1 MKFKFSSVILLILF
15 VAIFF
20 GCKPSQKVEATK
32 FEVTTNLYEPA
43 IYFTDTSTEL
53 KSPLEIAFS
62 SSVAPINYSE
72 QDLSNLITISP
83 VINGTWSWVND
94 SYLKFVPKENWSLG
108 TKYKINFNT
117 KLFSDNV
124 IVDSSCSFK
133 TLDYK
138 LSMTD
143 AEFFID
149 PENTSIKRVTFS
161 LEGTAPFDTENI
173 SKKISLKLKS
183 GKKDKS
189 SSNSNKVESIE
200 KNYNFKISYN
210 ENKTIAYVVSEPIPM
225 PQYTS
230 EMNIVVDSGIKS
242 LFGGAPSSK
251 LTDSV
256 TVPGISDYVNIQNV
270 SHSLIKNDKQNY
282 DQIIFV
288 ETKGMVSAEELEK
301 YISVYELPDDRPK
314 EQGHKEIKNYD
325 WYDTTYVTDLVLSQ
339 SKKIDFTMIPT
350 AEKNTS
356 VNSFKIKTTPQKYI
370 YVKIAGNIN
379 FYGGYKWDDVYEKT
393 LRVKSYPKELG
404 ILSEGTILSLS
415 GSKKMSLYSRGVN
428 RVEYSIS
435 RIMPKDINHLV
446 AMSNGDMKN
455 FKFSNYRFDEDNI
468 SEKTTSKYYIPGA
481 NLETVSYFSYDFSKQ
496 LNSVPEK
503 NLKNGLFIFS
513 VEDDSNSRLKD
524 KRLILVTDLGF
535 FVKQNSNRTKDIFV
549 QSISTGNPVGNAR
562 VCVLG
567 INGNPVYETFTN
579 SLGHAT
585 ISDLFG
591 LENEHEPIAYIVEK
605 ANDLSF
611 MPYSANGR
619 RLDYSNFDV
628 GGVYGSSDPEK
639 INAYLFND
647 RGIYRPGEEINV
659 GMILKSGDWN
669 NNLYNIPLELA
680 VVDSKGTEMFTK
692 QFSNSA
698 SGFNE
703 VSFSTKQY
711 SPTGKYTVTL
721 YLLKEEN
728 ERIKRNYLASN
739 SLSVEEFLPDT
750 LTLQTGFEPLPNSGW
765 IDTDELIGTVSLR
778 NLFGTPASGNEVR
791 GQITLTPGFP
801 SVKKYSD
808 YNFSD
813 PYLKENS
820 YDEFLGETK
829 TNDEG
834 KANFK
839 INLEKFEKATYQLT
853 FYVEAFEK
861 DSGRNVSKQSQVIV
875 SPLKYMIG
883 YKADGSLSYVNNDS
897 VRKISLIAIDKN
909 LEKIS
914 LENITLNIEEQ
925 KYVSSLVKQPNGLY
939 KYQSVKKEYPVSS
952 QKISIT
958 KDGYDFVVPTNIE
971 GEFTVSLVNE
981 EGLVFNK
988 INYSVVG
995 DKNITRSITR
1005 NAELEITLED
1015 SDLSVGETAKLFIKS
1030 PYPGSGLIT
1039 IERDKVYSY
1048 KWFNTSELSSIQTID
1063 IPFGIEGNGY
1073 INVMFT
1079 RSSTSEEIFMSPFCY
1094 GTVPFSVNKDNRTNK
1109 IKLDV
1114 PSEIKSGEEFTI
1126 NYSTSEKGKIVVFAV
1141 DEGILQVG
1149 RYSTPDPLSFFFQKK
1164 ALEVGTLQIL
1174 DLVLPDYN
1182 VLKSVSAFGGGAGMD
1197 MLKSNLNPFSRKV
1210 NKPVAFWSGIL
1221 DADKTTR
1228 SVKYKV
1234 PDYFNGSIRVMAVAV
1249 SPDTVGAAQTSTI
1262 ATNAFIMIPNNPLVA
1277 APGDEFDVSVTVTN
1291 NFKGSGE
1298 EAEIT
1303 INLENTEHLSV
1314 LTDKTVKVKI
1324 PEGKDEVVRFVVK
1337 AENKLGGAEL
1347 KFIAT
1352 GKNLS
1357 GVEEKTVYTSTLSV
1371 RPSIPYQVW
1380 IESGLTKSKSAK
1392 LNVEHKT
1399 YDEYAQRTASVS
1411 NMPTTFVDG
1420 LKFYLEKYP
1429 YGCSEQV
1436 VSKTYP
1442 YIYRDVAK
1450 VAGITQ
1456 EKVNGMVEETI
1467 SILQSRLKPDGN
1479 IGYWTNKSP
1488 TQDIITLYAAEF
1500 LTDAKNHGFSVPSTF
1515 MSKVLKAVE
1524 VIASDAEEKREAHI
1538 RSYAIY
1544 ILTKNEEVTTHYI
1557 EDLEKDLS
1565 IFDSSSEYEKLY
1577 LAASYKM
1584 MMQEEKANK
1593 LYNAAKF
1600 DMMFDSSW
1608 DYQNELH
1615 YNSTYIDI
1623 VSTYFPEKVKHIT
1636 KEQVE
1641 SFCNRLKFNFFNS
1654 FSTSA
1659 AYKALY
1665 SYSKLI
1671 SAENNP
1677 YEIYQLI
1684 NNEEKKLPFE
1694 SESENVKSQY
1704 AKKSNFDSDAEKI
1717 IFKNDSELLM
1727 YYQTVEGGYETSI
1740 PTKPVDDG
1748 IEVFR
1753 EFCKPDGS
1761 KLSDIKIGDTVMVKI
1776 NIRSSKEGYLNNVA
1790 VIDLSCAG
1798 LESDIESI
1806 RTSDS
1811 MWKPDYI
1818 DIREDRVVLYGT
1830 VTDRINSFTYLAKAI
1845 STGTFV
1851 VPPLY
1856 AESMYNGEIKGIGP
1870 QSPIKISK

>member
-1 MKFKFSSVILLILF
+1 MNKNCFICFLFALICSISLFS
-15 VAIFF
+15 
-20 GCKPSQKVEATK
+20 CKPKLQQVD
-32 FEVTTNLYEPA
+32 FELQEPA
-43 IYFTDTSTEL
+43 MWIDESTREL
-53 KSPLEIAFS
+53 KSSLGILFQA
-62 SSVAPINYSE
+62 SVAPINFSE
-72 QDLSNLITISP
+72 QDLSSLITISP
-83 VINGTWSWVND
+83 SISGNWSWVND
-94 SYLKFVPKENWSLG
+94 DYLSFQPTENWKLN
-108 TKYKINFNT
+108 TKYKINFNE

-124 IVDSSCSFK
+124 VVNNSCSFE
-133 TLDYK
+133 TTNYN
-138 LSMTD
+138 LSMSN
-143 AEFFID
+143 AEFYID
-149 PENTSIKRVTFS
+149 PENTSVKRITFS
-161 LEGTAPFDTENI
+161 LNGNVPFANEDFA
-173 SKKISLKLKS
+173 KKISLTLVPN
-183 GKKDKS
+183 KKNKS
-189 SSNSNKVESIE
+189 SKDTEQ
-200 KNYNFKISYN
+200 KKYNFKISYN
-210 ENKTIAYVVSEPIPM
+210 DNKTVAYIISEPIPM

-230 EMNIVVDSGIKS
+230 EMSIVVDSGIKS
-242 LFGGAPSSK
+242 LFGGASSSK

-256 TVPGISDYVNIQNV
+256 TIPGISDYVNIQNV

-314 EQGHKEIKNYD
+314 EQGYKEIKNYD
-325 WYDTTYVTDLVLSQ
+325 WYDTTFITDLVLSQ

-350 AEKNTS
+350 AEKNSS

-379 FYGGYKWDDVYEKT
+379 FYGGYKWDDVYEKI
-393 LRVKSYPKELG
+393 LRVKNYPKELG

-428 RVEYSIS
+428 RVSYRLS
-435 RIMPKDINHLV
+435 RIMPKDINHLI

-455 FKFSNYRFDEDNI
+455 FRFANYRFDEDNI
-468 SEKTTSKYYIPGA
+468 SESFTKNYYIPGA
-481 NLETVSYFSYDFSKQ
+481 NSETVSYFSYDFTNYLQ
-496 LNSVPEK
+496 NDTNK

-513 VEDDSNSRLKD
+513 VEDYDSSSRKD

-535 FVKQNSNRTKDIFV
+535 FVKQNSNGTKDIFV
-549 QSISTGNPVGNAR
+549 QSISTGNPVGNAS

-567 INGNPVYETFTN
+567 INGNPIYETSTDY
-579 SLGHAT
+579 SGHAV
-585 ISDLFG
+585 ISDLSK
-591 LENEHEPIAYIVEK
+591 LTNEHEPIAYIVENG
-605 ANDLSF
+605 NDLSF
-611 MPYSANGR
+611 MPYSGSGR
-619 RLDYSNFDV
+619 KLDYSNFDI
-628 GGVYGSSDPEK
+628 GGVYGTTDPNK
-639 INAYLFND
+639 INTYIFND
-647 RGIYRPGEEINV
+647 RGIYRPGDEINV
-659 GMILKSGDWN
+659 AMILKSGDWKN
-669 NNLYNIPLELA
+669 DLSNIPLELS
-680 VVDSKGTEMFTK
+680 VIDSKGSEIFVK
-692 QFSNSA
+692 QFKNSS

-703 VSFSTKQY
+703 VQFTTKQY
-711 SPTGKYTVTL
+711 SPTGTYSISL
-721 YLLKEEN
+721 FLLKEEN
-728 ERIKRNYLASN
+728 KKTKRYFLAST
-739 SLSVEEFLPDT
+739 SAKIEEFLPDT
-750 LTLQTGFEPLPNSGW
+750 LSLQTNFEPLSNSGW
-765 IDTDELIGTVSLR
+765 IDTDKLIGTVSLR
-778 NLFGTPASGNEVR
+778 NLFGTVASGNEVR
-791 GQITLTPGFP
+791 ANITLTPGFP
-801 SVKKYSD
+801 SLKKYSD

-820 YDEFLGETK
+820 YDEFLGQKITDENGK
-829 TNDEG
+829 TEFEIDL
-834 KANFK
+834 K
-839 INLEKFEKATYQLT
+839 KFEKATYRLN
-853 FYVEAFEK
+853 FFVEAFEK
-861 DSGRNVSKQSQVIV
+861 DSGRNVTKQSQVIV

-883 YKADGSLSYVNNDS
+883 YKADGSLSYINNDS

-909 LEKIS
+909 LEKIN
-914 LENITLNIEEQ
+914 LENITLSIEEQ

-939 KYQSVKKEYPVSS
+939 KYQSVKKDYPVSK
-952 QKISIT
+952 QTISIS
-958 KDGYDFVVPTNIE
+958 KEGYDFIVPTNLE
-971 GEFTVSLVNE
+971 GEFTISLLND

-988 INYSVVG
+988 FNYTVVG
-995 DKNITRSITR
+995 EKNITRSLTR

-1015 SDLSVGETAKLFIKS
+1015 SDLSVGDTAKIFIKA
-1030 PYPGSGLIT
+1030 PYAGSGLIT
-1039 IERDKVYSY
+1039 IERDKVYTW
-1048 KWFNTSELSSIQTID
+1048 KWFKTSELSSVQTIEV
-1063 IPFGIEGNGY
+1063 PAGLEGNGY

-1149 RYSTPDPLSFFFQKK
+1149 RYPTPDPLSFFFQKK

-1210 NKPVAFWSGIL
+1210 NKPVAFWSGVL

-1249 SPDTVGAAQTSTI
+1249 SPDTVGSAQTSTI

-1291 NFKGSGE
+1291 NFKGSGDN
-1298 EAEIT
+1298 AEVT

-1371 RPSIPYQVW
+1371 RPSMPYQVW
-1380 IESGLTKSKSAK
+1380 IESGLTKTKSAK

-1399 YDEYAQRTASVS
+1399 YDEYAQRKASVS

-1420 LKFYLEKYP
+1420 LKFYLAKYP
-1429 YGCSEQV
+1429 YGCSEQI
-1436 VSKTYP
+1436 VSQTYP
-1442 YIYRDVAK
+1442 YIFTGVAK
-1450 VAGITQ
+1450 AAGLTQ
-1456 EKVNGMVEETI
+1456 EEVNGMVEETI
-1467 SILQSRLKPDGN
+1467 SILQSRIKTDGN

-1500 LTDAKNHGFSVPSTF
+1500 LTDANLHGFSVPATF

-1524 VIASDAEEKREAHI
+1524 VIASDSEEKREAHI
-1538 RSYAIY
+1538 RAYAIY

-1557 EDLEKDLS
+1557 EDLEEDLS

-1600 DMMFDSSW
+1600 DMLFDSSW
-1608 DYQNELH
+1608 EYQNELH

-1623 VSTYFPEKVKHIT
+1623 VSTYFPEKAKQIT
-1636 KEQVE
+1636 KEQIE
-1641 SFCNRLKFNFFNS
+1641 SFTNRLKFNFFNTMS
-1654 FSTSA
+1654 CSA
-1659 AYKALY
+1659 AYKALS
-1665 SYSKLI
+1665 SYSNLI
-1671 SAENNP
+1671 SGENNP
-1677 YEIYQLI
+1677 FEIYQLV
-1684 NNEEKKLPFE
+1684 NETETKLPFE
-1694 SESENVKSQY
+1694 TESENAKSQY

-1717 IFKNDSELLM
+1717 IFKNNSDLLM

-1740 PTKPVDDG
+1740 PTKPVDNG

-1753 EFCKPDGS
+1753 EFCKSDGS
-1761 KLSDIKIGDTVMVKI
+1761 KLSEIKIGDTVMVKI

-1818 DIREDRVVLYGT
+1818 DIREDRIVLYGT
-1830 VTDRINSFTYLAKAI
+1830 VTDRINNFTYLAKATSSGKFI
-1845 STGTFV
+1845 
-1851 VPPLY
+1851 VPPIY